1 MTTSVPAASV
11 RVWSPPQR
19 PSRAVVVT
27 VSCPARSTRLPHLL
41 RSDDASGRS
50 TEIEAVVT
58 LAALRHRERCAAC
71 DPEPVHAKG
80 ARWLRPVVER
90 LARNAAKPAA
100 GRLVVNARP
109 ESRRN

>member
-19 PSRAVVVT
+19 PSRAVLVT

-58 LAALRHRERCAAC
+58 LAALRHREGCAAC
-71 DPEPVHAKG
+71 NLEPVHAKG
-80 ARWLRPVVER
+80 ARWLRPAVER
-90 LARNAAKPAA
+90 IARNAAERAV
-100 GRLVVNARP
+100 GRVARDRHP
-109 ESRRN
+109 SSRRN